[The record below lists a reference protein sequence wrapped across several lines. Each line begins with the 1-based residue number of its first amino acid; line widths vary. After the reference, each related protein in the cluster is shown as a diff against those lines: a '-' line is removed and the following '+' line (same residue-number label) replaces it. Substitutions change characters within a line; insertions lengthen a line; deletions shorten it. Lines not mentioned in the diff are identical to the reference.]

1 MPKQY
6 WVIGGEYN
14 CVEFQ
19 EVIPGT
25 ARVFGPYVDFE
36 QANQVWRERSL
47 ASRSSAT
54 TRYTIVSNAM
64 NPARRQNAA

>member
-6 WVIGGEYN
+6 WVIGGEYQ

-19 EVIPGT
+19 EVVPGS
-25 ARVFGPYVDFE
+25 ARVFGPFRSYDE
-36 QANQVWRERSL
+36 ANQVWRERSL

-54 TRYTIVSNAM
+54 TRYSIVASTA
-64 NPARRQNAA
+64 NPARQAVAA